1 MADTLSQRPKVSVLV
16 LAYRHE
22 QFLRQALESV
32 LGQVTDFEFDVVVG
46 EDCSPDHTRRI
57 VQEFERRYPARVR
70 PIYHPANVGMG
81 ANLRACLAACRGQ
94 YIALLEGDDYW
105 TSPHKLQRQVD
116 WLDAHPDFSICFHP
130 VQDQNEDGSP
140 SPTPPRQYPQDEYT
154 FEDLLLPIYTVVSTG
169 STMLRNVLT
178 TWPEWLFAAKPIDFA
193 LTLLYAEHGRA
204 KLLPE
209 AMSAYRMHPGGIW
222 SGTARHRNIESFLR
236 MYEQL
241 HRHYAGTRHAP
252 ALRRHLFDLY
262 LTTANVH
269 ANTGHPAAAAG
280 FVRQALR
287 LGPGPGTP
295 LQPAAELLGAALRL
309 ARAWLRPRDASTD

>member
-1 MADTLSQRPKVSVLV
+1 MAALPSQRPKVSVLV

-22 QFLRQALESV
+22 KFLRQALDSV
-32 LGQVTDFEFDVVVG
+32 LSQVTDFGFEVVVG

-57 VQEFERRYPARVR
+57 VQEFEQRYPAQLR
-70 PIYHPANVGMG
+70 PIYHPVNVGMG
-81 ANLRACLAACRGQ
+81 ANLRACLAACRGE

-116 WLDAHPDFSICFHP
+116 FLDAHPDFSICFHP
-130 VQDQNEDGSP
+130 VQDQDEDGRPAS
-140 SPTPPRQYPQDEYT
+140 TPPRQYTQDVYA

-169 STMLRNVLT
+169 STMLRNVLA

-193 LTLLYAEHGRA
+193 LTLLYAEHGKA

-222 SGTARHRNIESFLR
+222 SGTARHLNIQSYLR

-241 HRHYAGTRHAP
+241 ERHYAGSRYAP
-252 ALRRHLFDLY
+252 QLRRHLFDLY

-269 ANTGHPAAAAG
+269 ANTGHPSEAAG
-280 FVRQALR
+280 FLQKALR
-287 LGPGPGTP
+287 RGPGPGYA
-295 LQPAAELLGAALRL
+295 LHQAAELLGAGLRL
-309 ARAWLRPRDASTD
+309 ARGWLRPRAHSPR